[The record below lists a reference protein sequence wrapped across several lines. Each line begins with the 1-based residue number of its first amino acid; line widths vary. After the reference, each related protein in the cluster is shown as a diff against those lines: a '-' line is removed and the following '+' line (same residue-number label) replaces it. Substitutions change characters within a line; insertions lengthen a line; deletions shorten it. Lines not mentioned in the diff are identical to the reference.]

1 MERNNALHPKTLTQ
15 PDRGRNLA
23 DLRLASERF
32 ILVGIW
38 LHGPG
43 LALAA
48 WSLDAYLMSVMALW
62 LAVAVSATIAHHRRP
77 GVAST
82 RAMISVCLCALPALV
97 LMVLSG
103 TSWQSDAHMMF
114 FAEVAVTAALLDL
127 WALIA
132 GVVVVAVHH
141 LVLNF
146 VFAALVFPDGGDV
159 ARVVFHAAV
168 LLLECAALAWL
179 VDQTAKALQ
188 AAQTATVQVANS
200 ARLHEE
206 EQQRITLEANGVARA
221 ARCQTAEIFQ
231 ASFGKLISLLT
242 SDAAMLHTTAQ
253 SMSDTAGRTNRQANA
268 VAAAATAASAGVET
282 VSEAADAL
290 TASIHEIS
298 RQVSQ
303 STAVTG
309 KAVEE
314 TRRTDVIVRA
324 LAEGAQKIGDVVRLI
339 SGIAG
344 QTNLLALNATIE
356 AARAGEAGKGFAVV
370 ASEVKNL
377 AAQTARATED
387 IASQIATI
395 QTTTSD
401 AVGAI
406 RDIAATIGRIN
417 EITTEIAA
425 AVEQQGAA
433 TREIASNVQRASQGT
448 EKVSSTL
455 ALVSAASLTVKNAA
469 DGLLSSADGV
479 FDQSTLL
486 SSELDRLLKTIRAA

>member
-356 AARAGEAGKGFAVV
+356 AARAGDAGKGFAVV
-370 ASEVKNL
+370 ASEVKSL
-377 AAQTARATED
+377 AAQTTTATEE
-387 IASQIATI
+387 IGAQIRHIQAATVE
-395 QTTTSD
+395 
-401 AVGAI
+401 AVEAI
-406 RDIAATIGRIN
+406 RSIGGTIAEVNVIAAN
-417 EITTEIAA
+417 IAA
-425 AVEQQGAA
+425 AVEEQGASTA
-433 TREIASNVQRASQGT
+433 AIARNVERTVASAHDVT
-448 EKVSSTL
+448 VTSAK
-455 ALVSAASLTVKNAA
+455 VSAAANQTGDEAGQVLEAAGGLSQQATRLTA
-469 DGLLSSADGV
+469 DLSEFVSG
-479 FDQSTLL
+479 
-486 SSELDRLLKTIRAA
+486 IRAA